1 MTDSVLLEVCPI
13 CLGGPVLQRGESRSE
28 GPHSVGTVV
37 WQGED
42 MQAKDLLRYIKT
54 TEKMVVPAKVASTT
68 QGSAMLRKLP
78 LRLQRYI
85 VNRAARANPY
95 MSFVVE
101 PYCVFL
107 AFEIADTEAAERL
120 LPPNYSLFPSA
131 MFSDTPK
138 RPCAIIGAF
147 NAHTSVFWGSRVEF
161 YLIAENC
168 KTGLLSWIINEYESN
183 THSYDPSQGFIGPST
198 SHSVVT
204 TSYLGEIIVDVAS
217 AQSHNSLTLLAD
229 LKNGVLRELDQ
240 RLWVEGNLSVDYGGE
255 LQGCTKPFSL
265 VFDPKE
271 MAQALKLPLDD
282 ISLCTNTFGAGILDP
297 MPFEAACFPYAQHFV
312 TTSVPT
318 ATSMRTAEDLEQA
331 VTEINE
337 KMNAPQETDC
347 KE

>member
-1 MTDSVLLEVCPI
+1 
-13 CLGGPVLQRGESRSE
+13 
-28 GPHSVGTVV
+28 
-37 WQGED
+37 

-54 TEKMVVPAKVASTT
+54 TEKMVVPAEVASAT
-68 QGSAMLRKLP
+68 QGSALLRKLP
-78 LRLQRYI
+78 LRLQQYI
-85 VNRAARANPY
+85 ANRGARTNPY

-107 AFEIADTEAAERL
+107 AFEITDAEAAERL

-131 MFSDTPK
+131 MFTDTVN
-138 RPCAIIGAF
+138 RPCAIISAF
-147 NAHTSVFWGSRVEF
+147 NVHTSVFWGSRVEF

-168 KTGLLSWIINEYESN
+168 ETGLLSWIINEYESN
-183 THSYDPSQGFIGPST
+183 THSFDPSQGFTGPTT

-217 AQSHNSLTLLAD
+217 AQSKNSLTLVAD
-229 LKNGVLRELDQ
+229 LKNGVLTELDQ

-255 LQGCTKPFSL
+255 LQQCTKPFSL

-271 MAQALKLPLDD
+271 MAQALNLPLED
-282 ISLCTNTFGAGILDP
+282 ISLCTNTFGADMLNP

-312 TTSVPT
+312 TTSLPT

-331 VTEINE
+331 VTEISDE
-337 KMNAPQETDC
+337 MNAPHETDC
-347 KE
+347 QEGLV